1 MATDTNVADDTTE
14 APEGAGEAA
23 GPGLSKAERA
33 KLDRMGEAFGKIDR
47 LLFRLAQQGL
57 QRMSPSSQ
65 DELKALEQI
74 AHNAALV
81 SIERQIETLATHIE
95 RYLDKDPLFS
105 IADYMATLNRIWL
118 LCHMARKRHAA
129 GETPDQMTDV
139 IGEMRRSYADV
150 LLPII
155 VQPLGASGWVTDTD
169 FVGIS
174 IYFAVKDRPG
184 VIYQA
189 SNCKPCAYFGRDPKR
204 LLHDM
209 ISENVSFSIFDM
221 AHGAYELFRAKL
233 SSDGRLSLHKDLV
246 VTKAP
251 YLGARAYES
260 IAVRSWSELVDR
272 IRQSELHPVGGS
284 EATLAYVEPALY
296 GDLVFDEKNARMTLE
311 VADERAAIML
321 IEVPLR
327 EENNS
332 LVDNLEYVFGKKT
345 VKNTAADTPAPRR
358 RVAKKGA
365 NAGGGVK
372 LAPHG
377 LFGRAW
383 VSEGRVKF
391 FPFTALYNSAV
402 VYKHDR
408 RVNEVHLSL
417 ENLEEF
423 SLMDD

>member
-1 MATDTNVADDTTE
+1 MATDTQAADDATPE
-14 APEGAGEAA
+14 AAEGAAE

-33 KLDRMGEAFGKIDR
+33 KLERMGEAFGKIDR

-81 SIERQIETLATHIE
+81 TIERQIETLATHVE

-118 LCHMARKRHAA
+118 LCNMARKRHAA
-129 GETPDQMTDV
+129 GETPDQMLDV
-139 IGEMRRSYADV
+139 IGEMRRSYNDV
-150 LLPII
+150 AEPIV

-174 IYFAVKDRPG
+174 IYFFVKDRPG

-189 SNCKPCAYFGRDPKR
+189 SNCKPCAYFGRDPRR
-204 LLHDM
+204 LLHDS

-221 AHGAYELFRAKL
+221 AHGAYELRRAKL

-246 VTKAP
+246 VAKAP
-251 YLGARAYES
+251 YLGARAYQA
-260 IAVRSWSELVDR
+260 IAVRNWTELVDR
-272 IRQSELHPVGGS
+272 IRTSELHPIGGS
-284 EATLAYVEPALY
+284 EATLVYVEPSIY
-296 GDLVFDEKNARMTLE
+296 GDLVFDEKNARVTLDI
-311 VADERAAIML
+311 ADERASMMQ
-321 IEVPLR
+321 IEIPLR

-332 LVDNLEYVFGKKT
+332 LIDNLEYVFGKKSVAT
-345 VKNTAADTPAPRR
+345 TEPKTSGR
-358 RVAKKGA
+358 RVARKSSGA
-365 NAGGGVK
+365 GSGMK
-372 LAPHG
+372 LAPQA

-383 VSEGRVKF
+383 VADGRVKF

-402 VYKHDR
+402 IYKHDR

-417 ENLEEF
+417 ENLEDF
-423 SLMDD
+423 SLLD